1 VRGIRRRNRG
11 PTRRTR
17 IGALLAVVT
26 LVAFTQISAS
36 AELKLPELPLPT
48 STPLLDDPLNL
59 EDLLNIDELLS
70 GELPVSTEL
79 GEVVEGVTE
88 SVSNVLGGNGGPTDV
103 LGGSQNP
110 APAKPVAPPAPQ
122 TGSWSTDGVLPPA
135 GLTGPSTLVSSS
147 RVPTPSYAAA
157 VGQGF
162 ARAVRRAADLA
173 GPVAAP
179 MLLGLFAVGLLFVAA
194 RGPGR
199 LIKVEEERKAFRE
212 QRTFRL

>member
-1 VRGIRRRNRG
+1 
-11 PTRRTR
+11 
-17 IGALLAVVT
+17 LLAVVAI
-26 LVAFTQISAS
+26 VAFAQISAS

-48 STPLLDDPLNL
+48 SSPLLDDPLSL
-59 EDLLNIDELLS
+59 EDLLNLDELLE
-70 GELPVSTEL
+70 GELPVSTDL
-79 GEVVEGVTE
+79 GEVVEGVTG
-88 SVSNVLGGNGGPTDV
+88 SVSDVLGANGGPTDV
-103 LGGSQNP
+103 LGGKQTP
-110 APAKPVAPPAPQ
+110 APAKPVAPPEPQ
-122 TGSWSTDGVLPPA
+122 TGSWSTDRVPPPT

-147 RVPTPSYAAA
+147 RIPTTSYAAA

-199 LIKVEEERKAFRE
+199 LIKVEEERKTFRE